1 MKTPAFWKTKNLL
14 SDLMLPLSWVYA
26 QAGQFR
32 LKLHKPQ
39 KVNAGVICV
48 GNLTAG
54 GSGKTPV
61 AIELANMLIDY
72 GKTPFFVSRGYGG
85 KLKGVIVDEKKH
97 LASDVGDEPLLLAR
111 AAKVSINPNRFSA
124 AQKAVENG
132 ADVIIMDDGFQNP
145 YLAKDLSFLVF
156 DGNVG
161 VGNARVIPAGALRES
176 LKTGLP
182 RADAA
187 IIIGEDKTGLN
198 SMLGDL
204 PIFKAEMK
212 SVSCPEIK
220 LPVIAFAGIG
230 RPEKF
235 YNSLR
240 EMGINIA
247 KTFDFPDHHSYSEK
261 ELHDLVDMA
270 WKEDMELITT
280 SKDFVKIPEELR
292 HHFKVLEIKIVWEDK
307 NAVLDFIRRKISI

>member
-212 SVSCPEIK
+212 SVSCPEI
-220 LPVIAFAGIG
+220 
-230 RPEKF
+230 
-235 YNSLR
+235 
-240 EMGINIA
+240 
-247 KTFDFPDHHSYSEK
+247 
-261 ELHDLVDMA
+261 
-270 WKEDMELITT
+270 
-280 SKDFVKIPEELR
+280 
-292 HHFKVLEIKIVWEDK
+292 
-307 NAVLDFIRRKISI
+307 